1 MTEADL
7 CGLRSTCGL
16 PVVVQPEWAAR
27 LRAEGVPSE
36 LDRADGDPDA
46 ATAALAAFV
55 RELRDRG
62 AVFGHDEVRRDRCA
76 SLMLV
81 TAGRGD
87 CHVVWA
93 NP

>member
-1 MTEADL
+1 MTEAAL

-16 PVVVQPEWAAR
+16 AVVVQPEWAAR
-27 LRAEGVPSE
+27 LRAQGVPSE
-36 LDRADGDPDA
+36 LDRADGDPAA
-46 ATAALAAFV
+46 ATAALRDFV

-62 AVFGHDEVRRDRCA
+62 AVFGHDDGRRDRTA

-81 TAGRGD
+81 TAGCGD
-87 CHVVWA
+87 CHVAWA